1 MPRSS
6 GADGEEAIFG
16 RFLWSQG
23 SLARVDGQMRE
34 LSLPIAQTLSAL
46 ARLEQLE
53 IKVGTYLLLQQAHR
67 ELQSHKKSPESAL
80 SKPIDQPGNAFVTAR
95 R

>member
-1 MPRSS
+1 MGEITTAVRGRLGLLVPRSS
-6 GADGEEAIFG
+6 GADGQETIFG
-16 RFLWSQG
+16 RFFSPQA

-46 ARLEQLE
+46 ALEQLE

-67 ELQSHKKSPESAL
+67 
-80 SKPIDQPGNAFVTAR
+80 
-95 R
+95 